1 MKKIMIFVIIAVS
14 ILATPYKTIETAS
27 ARIVFEEGSEKRA
40 QEIANYIDKLNE
52 YYGDKSDIKLNKIP
66 IVLRG
71 QDNYSNGSYTNMP
84 NRLEYILIP
93 PINGEMGVT
102 PWLMDLSIHEYR
114 HYTQFQ
120 MAREN
125 TINKFG
131 YALFGNM
138 YSFLMTGLTI
148 PNWAIEGDAVSTETE
163 LSDNGRGRVPDF
175 LKDYRALL
183 IENKEFSYE
192 KAKSGSFKDVVP
204 TVYHLGYLLISY
216 GKEKYG
222 DEFWDS
228 IFVDGSSPNNFT
240 PFSNELKKKT
250 GLTSTEFY
258 LEAMKYYKE
267 KFKKEKFEEYEQVSL
282 KLDIPTNYRYSFK
295 YKNSLISLKKSY
307 DEKASFY
314 EIDNRNEKKI
324 LGLGILSDDYFEL
337 KNNKIIWAEIEPDL
351 RNEKVNYSNIKIY
364 DLDKNEKINLTKNS
378 YYYSPSIS
386 NNGDSVA
393 VIINNGLENSIDIL
407 DFKGKL
413 LKKVRNSEECFYN
426 YVKWSEDDKRLVVI
440 LRDKNGKMGIK
451 SIDIDT
457 QEEKDI
463 IPFGN
468 YIISSP
474 FMYKNNLYF
483 SGSFE
488 LVENIYKV
496 NLDTKL
502 VTKVTDSRI
511 GTNYPTVYDDVI
523 YFSEYSLK
531 GYSIKK
537 VNEELNKEYQLGSL
551 LDDKKMNFDYLNKTD
566 FKLIDNK
573 NEKYGV
579 EKYNYLKHMINFHSW
594 YYGYSDNILDLQ
606 LLSTNELEDL
616 SLVLAYSE
624 DDNKDKNI
632 FQISGEFT
640 RYWPK
645 YNFLYQ
651 NIDEYDKKDS
661 KIGLGMSLPFD
672 FSRGEY
678 GKKVAIDLNYY
689 NYTKDDLK
697 YLTLGTTVLNYKY
710 KSLRDI
716 VSENSQNF
724 KVEYTQ
730 DIDESKN
737 SKILAKLK
745 LTSKGIKI
753 NDGFS
758 YGISLEDN
766 KGDKEL
772 IDNEVF
778 SRGYEI
784 PNYKKSIKN
793 SFDYYYPISYPD
805 FGSKGFFLK
814 RVTGNL
820 FYDNT
825 LVETDETKN
834 YDSIGNSFN
843 FDVMLFSVLPLNL
856 QLQYA
861 YLIEKSEANIAL
873 GFQLYM

>member
-1 MKKIMIFVIIAVS
+1 METVAQTAILLA
-14 ILATPYKTIETAS
+14 ILAFITYC
-27 ARIVFEEGSEKRA
+27 
-40 QEIANYIDKLNE
+40 Y
-52 YYGDKSDIKLNKIP
+52 
-66 IVLRG
+66 RG
-71 QDNYSNGSYTNMP
+71 N
-84 NRLEYILIP
+84 L
-93 PINGEMGVT
+93 
-102 PWLMDLSIHEYR
+102 
-114 HYTQFQ
+114 
-120 MAREN
+120 
-125 TINKFG
+125 
-131 YALFGNM
+131 
-138 YSFLMTGLTI
+138 
-148 PNWAIEGDAVSTETE
+148 
-163 LSDNGRGRVPDF
+163 
-175 LKDYRALL
+175 
-183 IENKEFSYE
+183 
-192 KAKSGSFKDVVP
+192 
-204 TVYHLGYLLISY
+204 
-216 GKEKYG
+216 
-222 DEFWDS
+222 
-228 IFVDGSSPNNFT
+228 
-240 PFSNELKKKT
+240 
-250 GLTSTEFY
+250 
-258 LEAMKYYKE
+258 
-267 KFKKEKFEEYEQVSL
+267 
-282 KLDIPTNYRYSFK
+282 FK
-295 YKNSLISLKKSY
+295 YNDSFISLKKSY

-413 LKKVRNSEECFYN
+413 LKKVKNSEECFYN

-511 GTNYPTVYDDVI
+511 GTNYPTVYDDTI
-523 YFSEYSLK
+523 YFSEYSSK

-537 VNEELNKEYQLGSL
+537 IDEELNKEYQLGSL

-616 SLVLAYSE
+616 NLILAYSE

-778 SRGYEI
+778 SIY
-784 PNYKKSIKN
+784 PNPIKN
-793 SFDYYYPISYPD
+793 VITITIPD
-805 FGSKGFFLK
+805 ESVNATLYLYNNLGQRVNEILLTTSNQTINVENLASGIYFFELSAK
-814 RVTGNL
+814 NKLIQGK
-820 FYDNT
+820 
-825 LVETDETKN
+825 LVK
-834 YDSIGNSFN
+834 
-843 FDVMLFSVLPLNL
+843 
-856 QLQYA
+856 Q
-861 YLIEKSEANIAL
+861 
-873 GFQLYM
+873 

>member
-1 MKKIMIFVIIAVS
+1 MKKIMIFVMIAVS
-14 ILATPYKTIETAS
+14 IIATPYKTIETAS

-125 TINKFG
+125 TVNKFG

-183 IENKEFSYE
+183 MENEEFSYE

-258 LEAMKYYKE
+258 LEAMEYYKK
-267 KFKKEKFEEYEQVSL
+267 KFKKEKFEEYEQISL
-282 KLDIPTNYRYSFK
+282 ESDIPTNYRYAFK

-351 RNEKVNYSNIKIY
+351 RNEKINYSNIKIY
-364 DLDKNEKINLTKNS
+364 DLNKNEKINLTKNS

-393 VIINNGLENSIDIL
+393 VIINNGLENSIDVL
-407 DFKGKL
+407 DSNGKVFKKIETSGAY
-413 LKKVRNSEECFYN
+413 FYN
-426 YVKWSEDDKRLVVI
+426 YVKWSEDDKSLIVI

-451 SIDIDT
+451 IINIET
-457 QEEKDI
+457 QKEKDI
-463 IPFGN
+463 LPFGN
-468 YIISSP
+468 YIISSL

-511 GTNYPTVYDDVI
+511 GANYPTVYDDVI
-523 YFSEYSLK
+523 YFSEYSSK
-531 GYSIKK
+531 GYNIKK
-537 VNEELNKEYQLGSL
+537 MDDKTGKEYQLGSL
-551 LDDKKMNFDYLNKTD
+551 LDDKKMNFDYLNKID
-566 FKLIDNK
+566 FKLIDNT
-573 NEKYGV
+573 NEKYEV

-616 SLVLAYSE
+616 NLVLAYSE
-624 DDNKDKNI
+624 DDNKDKNT

-651 NIDEYDKKDS
+651 NINEDNKKDN
-661 KIGLGMSLPFD
+661 KIGLGISLPFD

-678 GKKVAIDLNYY
+678 GKKATVNLNYY

-737 SKILAKLK
+737 SKILAKLN
-745 LTSKGIKI
+745 LTSKGLGV

-758 YGISLEDN
+758 YGISLENN

-793 SFDYYYPISYPD
+793 SFDYYYPVSYPD

-825 LVETDETKN
+825 LAQIGENKN
-834 YDSIGNSFN
+834 YNSIGNSFN
-843 FDVMLFSVLPLNL
+843 FDVMFFSVLPLNL

-861 YLIEKSEANIAL
+861 YLLEKSEANISL
-873 GFQLYM
+873 GFQLNM

>member
-1 MKKIMIFVIIAVS
+1 MKKIMIFVMMAVT
-14 ILATPYKTIETAS
+14 ILATPYKTIETDS
-27 ARIVFEEGSEKRA
+27 ARIVFEEGLEKRA
-40 QEIANYIDKLNE
+40 QEIAGYIDKLKE
-52 YYGDKSDIKLNKIP
+52 YYGDKYDDKINKVP
-66 IVLRG
+66 IILRMK
-71 QDNYSNGSYTNMP
+71 DNFSNGSYTNMP
-84 NRLEYILIP
+84 NRLEYIIIP

-125 TINKFG
+125 TANKFG

-148 PNWAIEGDAVSTETE
+148 PNWAIEGDAVSEETE

-183 IENKEFSYE
+183 MENEEFSYE

-240 PFSNELKKKT
+240 PFSKELKRKT
-250 GLTSTEFY
+250 GLTSTKFY
-258 LEAMKYYKE
+258 SEAMEYYKE
-267 KFKKEKFEEYEQVSL
+267 KFKKEKSEEYEQVSL
-282 KLDIPTNYRYSFK
+282 KSDIPTNYRYAFK
-295 YKNSLISLKKSY
+295 YNDSFISLKKSY

-314 EIDNRNEKKI
+314 IIMGKEEKKL
-324 LGLGILSDDYFEL
+324 LGLGLLADNYFEL
-337 KNNKIIWAEIEPDL
+337 KNNKIIWSEIEPNL
-351 RNEKVNYSNIKIY
+351 TNEKINYSNVKIY
-364 DLDKNEKINLTKNS
+364 DLNKKEKINITNNS

-386 NNGDSVA
+386 NNGDSIA
-393 VIINNGLENSIDIL
+393 VIINNGMENGINIL
-407 DFKGKL
+407 DFNGKVL
-413 LKKVRNSEECFYN
+413 RKLESSEGRFYN
-426 YVKWSEDDKRLVVI
+426 YINWNEDDKSLIVI

-451 SIDIDT
+451 IINIDT

-463 IPFGN
+463 LPFGN
-468 YIISSP
+468 YIITSP
-474 FMYKNNLYF
+474 FLYKNNLYF

-502 VTKVTDSRI
+502 VAKVTDSGI
-511 GTNYPTVYDDVI
+511 GADYPAVYDNRV
-523 YFSEYSLK
+523 YFSEYSSK

-537 VNEELNKEYQLGSL
+537 MDEEVNKEYQLGSL

-566 FKLIDNK
+566 FKLIDNTNK
-573 NEKYGV
+573 KYKV

-616 SLVLAYSE
+616 NLVLAYSE
-624 DDNKDKNI
+624 DDNKDKDI

-651 NIDEYDKKDS
+651 NIKENNNKDN
-661 KIGLGMSLPFD
+661 KIGLGISLPFD

-678 GKKVAIDLNYY
+678 GKKATVNLNYY

-737 SKILAKLK
+737 SKVLAKLK

-766 KGDKEL
+766 KGNKEL

-793 SFDYYYPISYPD
+793 SFDYYYPIAYPD
-805 FGSKGFFLK
+805 FGSKGFFIK
-814 RVTGNL
+814 RITGDL

-825 LVETDETKN
+825 LRETDETKN
-834 YDSIGNSFN
+834 YDSIGNSLN
-843 FDVMLFSVLPLNL
+843 FDVMLFSILPLNL

-861 YLIEKSEANIAL
+861 YLLEKSEANIAL
-873 GFQLYM
+873 GFQLNM

>member
-1 MKKIMIFVIIAVS
+1 
-14 ILATPYKTIETAS
+14 
-27 ARIVFEEGSEKRA
+27 
-40 QEIANYIDKLNE
+40 
-52 YYGDKSDIKLNKIP
+52 
-66 IVLRG
+66 
-71 QDNYSNGSYTNMP
+71 
-84 NRLEYILIP
+84 
-93 PINGEMGVT
+93 
-102 PWLMDLSIHEYR
+102 
-114 HYTQFQ
+114 
-120 MAREN
+120 
-125 TINKFG
+125 
-131 YALFGNM
+131 
-138 YSFLMTGLTI
+138 
-148 PNWAIEGDAVSTETE
+148 
-163 LSDNGRGRVPDF
+163 
-175 LKDYRALL
+175 
-183 IENKEFSYE
+183 
-192 KAKSGSFKDVVP
+192 
-204 TVYHLGYLLISY
+204 
-216 GKEKYG
+216 
-222 DEFWDS
+222 
-228 IFVDGSSPNNFT
+228 
-240 PFSNELKKKT
+240 
-250 GLTSTEFY
+250 
-258 LEAMKYYKE
+258 
-267 KFKKEKFEEYEQVSL
+267 
-282 KLDIPTNYRYSFK
+282 
-295 YKNSLISLKKSY
+295 
-307 DEKASFY
+307 
-314 EIDNRNEKKI
+314 
-324 LGLGILSDDYFEL
+324 
-337 KNNKIIWAEIEPDL
+337 
-351 RNEKVNYSNIKIY
+351 
-364 DLDKNEKINLTKNS
+364 
-378 YYYSPSIS
+378 
-386 NNGDSVA
+386 
-393 VIINNGLENSIDIL
+393 
-407 DFKGKL
+407 
-413 LKKVRNSEECFYN
+413 
-426 YVKWSEDDKRLVVI
+426 
-440 LRDKNGKMGIK
+440 
-451 SIDIDT
+451 
-457 QEEKDI
+457 
-463 IPFGN
+463 
-468 YIISSP
+468 
-474 FMYKNNLYF
+474 MYKNNLYF

-861 YLIEKSEANIAL
+861 YLLEKSEANIAL
-873 GFQLYM
+873 GFQLNM